1 MRRLVALEGVRQLV
15 LVVHVT
21 LSAQVVVETH
31 LTLPA
36 HSHDAVLL
44 TAVTDD
50 VRMSDTYEEEREV
63 NTRVY

>member
-1 MRRLVALEGVRQLV
+1 MRRLVALEGVRQVV

-21 LSAQVVVETH
+21 LGAQVIIETH

-44 TAVTDD
+44 ATVTNDI
-50 VRMSDTYEEEREV
+50 
-63 NTRVY
+63 